1 MKFSFSGRHM
11 DIGASLTARAQEAC
25 ETLAEKYDTEFID
38 VSIVMKKE
46 NHLFYTDM
54 AVKTATGNVYQS
66 SDDDSDPIASFLGAL
81 QKIDVQIRKKKKSYR
96 GLGKDISTVEIN
108 SYDNSFE
115 KNNDP
120 EPMII
125 AEILDDLPLM
135 SVSEATKKLTEKRRV
150 FIFENISNNAV
161 NVVYKREDGNF
172 GWLDYKIKR

>member
-11 DIGASLTARAQEAC
+11 EIGKSLTARAEEAC
-25 ETLAEKYDTEFID
+25 WNLAEKYDTEFID
-38 VSIVMKKE
+38 VNIVMKKE
-46 NHLFYTDM
+46 NHLFYSDI
-54 AVKTATGNVYQS
+54 AIKTSTGNTYQA
-66 SDDDSDPIASFLGAL
+66 SDNDSDPTASFLGAL
-81 QKIDVQIRKKKKSYR
+81 QKVDIQIRKNKKSYK
-96 GLGKDISTVEIN
+96 GTGKDVPTVEIN

-115 KNNDP
+115 KE

-135 SVSEATKKLTEKRRV
+135 SVSEATKKITDKRRV

-172 GWLDYKIKR
+172 GWIDYKIKR